1 MLWQIVKK
9 QGLTLIRNPQQLF
22 LLIGLPIILITIL
35 SIALGGF
42 MSGKAMTIDVKVA
55 IIENEDEE
63 VQVERFIAGIENSG
77 LPDEAVQ
84 TIISGITQFTPIY
97 TLKEEVFGE
106 LSDLVQLDIVTP
118 SEKNKILAD
127 DSYAALIEVP
137 NNFTYDI
144 LQKVYLNNDDNTS
157 LQFYVNDDKYLGSKI
172 TEEILKEYEEQLSLI
187 TYASKNK
194 IDIENLMIDPESIV
208 SYTRSYHEESEP
220 VTSKGYYTVAMAVMN
235 VLFIASTI
243 GSYAFREKQS
253 NVFNR
258 IIVSD
263 VSQWIY
269 FIGIFISTAIFAF
282 IQLLIIFGASWI
294 IFGIV
299 WENFTAF
306 IMITIGLSCAVGGV
320 GVLLTAISYRLN
332 TEVLINYFQSLI
344 ISVLAFLGGSFF
356 PVGDFS
362 KLVRVIGDLTPNG
375 AGMSAYLMI
384 LRGSEISNITDYLL
398 YLGLFS
404 VILIIIAIISFPK
417 RGQIQ

>member
-1 MLWQIVKK
+1 
-9 QGLTLIRNPQQLF
+9 
-22 LLIGLPIILITIL
+22 
-35 SIALGGF
+35 
-42 MSGKAMTIDVKVA
+42 
-55 IIENEDEE
+55 
-63 VQVERFIAGIENSG
+63 
-77 LPDEAVQ
+77 
-84 TIISGITQFTPIY
+84 
-97 TLKEEVFGE
+97 
-106 LSDLVQLDIVTP
+106 
-118 SEKNKILAD
+118 
-127 DSYAALIEVP
+127 
-137 NNFTYDI
+137 
-144 LQKVYLNNDDNTS
+144 
-157 LQFYVNDDKYLGSKI
+157 
-172 TEEILKEYEEQLSLI
+172 
-187 TYASKNK
+187 
-194 IDIENLMIDPESIV
+194 MIDPESIV

-299 WENFTAF
+299 WENLTAF